1 MIKIVPN
8 DFDYKLVVV
17 TRQDLKLSPGKLA
30 VQVAH
35 AAVECA
41 LSTKKH
47 RPLWFSRWNGEGA
60 KKVVV
65 KVPTLQEF
73 FSLKQQAEALG
84 IATVIISDA
93 GLTEI
98 PPGTETVLGLGPAP
112 NNIIDQVT
120 GELALL

>member
-1 MIKIVPN
+1 MVKIAPSE
-8 DFDYKLVVV
+8 FDYKLVVV
-17 TRQDLKLSPGKLA
+17 ARQDLKLSPGKLA

-47 RPLWFSRWNGEGA
+47 KATWFSHWDAEGA

-65 KVPTLQEF
+65 KVPRLEEF
-73 FSLKQQAEALG
+73 YPLKEHAEALG
-84 IATVIISDA
+84 IAAVIISDA

-120 GELALL
+120 GELSLL

>member
-1 MIKIVPN
+1 MGCGGRKE
-8 DFDYKLVVV
+8 
-17 TRQDLKLSPGKLA
+17 GG
-30 VQVAH
+30 
-35 AAVECA
+35 
-41 LSTKKH
+41 
-47 RPLWFSRWNGEGA
+47 GEGA
-60 KKVVV
+60 DPARV
-65 KVPTLQEF
+65 

-120 GELALL
+120 GELPLL